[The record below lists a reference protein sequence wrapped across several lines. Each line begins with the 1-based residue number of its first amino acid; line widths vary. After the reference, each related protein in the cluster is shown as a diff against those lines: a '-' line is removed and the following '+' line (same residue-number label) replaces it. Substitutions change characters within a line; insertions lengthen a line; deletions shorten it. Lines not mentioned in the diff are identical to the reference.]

1 MAMIRIS
8 PAMLAGIV
16 GIAATCVLG
25 CTNVSHGQ
33 DLMLGRAGSPDLVH
47 AKMRRWEFFQ
57 VVQPEADPEP
67 NGGGGY
73 LATRLPQEVFAAA
86 RLDLADLRLVDARGE
101 EVPYQLRVMRAD
113 ASEATLEARRFNES
127 LVDGKVFEVALDL
140 GDSPREHNE
149 LEIATEGASFR
160 RLVELEGGDDG
171 KTWRFVTRRHLVRY
185 PNDRVNSQPL
195 DNRRVPYPAS
205 RFRYLRL
212 RIHPDP
218 LVDAPRGDSTPS
230 GAASEAAPQATS
242 GVAPGSPAGV
252 ASSGVAGATDGTG
265 AAAAKPSFEIQSI
278 TVKSRVDIPEEL
290 VVWNV
295 HQQSREPVRA
305 RNTVSSAWSLDLLA
319 QRLPVDRLRVTLA
332 DTELARDYVVE
343 TAGPLRSDI
352 GFSEVGSGTLSRRPG
367 EPLAPLEVV
376 FGERQAARVR
386 LITLDFANRPPQ
398 IEHIEALAPA
408 RDVIFPATALAHQPL
423 SLYYGNP
430 KADAPNYDFAR
441 NLPAKLAKPPEA
453 CELSPRSSN
462 PDYEPEPQP
471 LTERAPWL
479 IYVVLGVSSMVVAVV
494 LADIGRKAIEAHD
507 AAGTSSTAPQAS
519 GQK

>member
-16 GIAATCVLG
+16 GIAATFVLDSAI
-25 CTNVSHGQ
+25 VSHGQ
-33 DLMLGRAGSPDLVH
+33 DQLLGRAGSTDFVH

-57 VVQPEADPEP
+57 VVEPEIGPEP
-67 NGGGGY
+67 SGGGEY

-86 RLDLADLRLVDARGE
+86 RLDLSDLRLVDVRGE
-101 EVPYQLRVMRAD
+101 EVPYQLRVMRAE
-113 ASEATLEARRFNES
+113 ASEATLDARRFNES
-127 LVDGKVFEVALDL
+127 LVDGKVFEVTLDL

-149 LEIATEGASFR
+149 LEIATIGESFR
-160 RLVELEGGDDG
+160 RLVELEGSDDG
-171 KTWRFVTRRHLVRY
+171 KTWRFVTKCHLVRY
-185 PNDRVNSQPL
+185 PNDRANSQPL

-205 RFRYLRL
+205 RFRYLRV

-218 LVDAPRGDSTPS
+218 LVDPPSGDSTPS
-230 GAASEAAPQATS
+230 GAAS
-242 GVAPGSPAGV
+242 
-252 ASSGVAGATDGTG
+252 SGVAGAAAGTG
-265 AAAAKPSFEIQSI
+265 APAAKPSFEIQSI

-332 DTELARDYVVE
+332 DTDLARDYVVE

-352 GFSEVGSGTLSRRPG
+352 GFSEAGSGTLSRRPG
-367 EPLAPLEVV
+367 EPLGPLDVV

-398 IEHIEALAPA
+398 IERIEALAPA

-423 SLYYGNP
+423 RLYYGNP

-462 PDYEPEPQP
+462 PAYEPEPQP

-479 IYVVLGVSSMVVAVV
+479 IYVVLGMSSLVVAVV

-507 AAGTSSTAPQAS
+507 AAGNTSTAPQAS